1 MANPVL
7 ETLADVAKRERRQA
21 VRKGEYAWAFLSAVI
36 EACATN
42 AARESP

>member
-7 ETLADVAKRERRQA
+7 EALADVAKRERQQA
-21 VRKGEYAWAFLSAVI
+21 VREGDYAWAFFSAVV
-36 EACATN
+36 ESLATN